1 MNNKKRV
8 KDRITEELIQK
19 RVHEILLERKAEL
32 VRRQVD
38 IIAQERVEK
47 YIRGRLDLDVLST
60 L

>member
-1 MNNKKRV
+1 MNNKKRA
-8 KDRITEELIQK
+8 KDRITETMIQK
-19 RVHEILLERKAEL
+19 RVDEILLERKAEL

-38 IIAQERVEK
+38 MIAQERVEK

>member
-8 KDRITEELIQK
+8 KDRITEAMIQK
-19 RVHEILLERKAEL
+19 RVDEILLERKAEL
-32 VRRQVD
+32 TQRRVD

-47 YIRGRLDLDVLST
+47 HIRGRLDLDVLST